1 MTEFVTVQELSCLH
15 VPDRTGLEEF
25 IPGSLRSK
33 TSVSFIEEG
42 TGELMVRFPNNRG
55 VQMFYLSP
63 NERLDFVAMQI
74 VFDQTA
80 RPRFLLFESMV
91 RREEF
96 NVQIVQASERR
107 SLYEYM
113 EMVANA
119 NTAPLIGRDETLLS
133 TFEGTDVRFYIPSSS
148 FRPYF
153 DYDRGML
160 KETTRLT
167 DTYWRPEIQDILDHL
182 KNTKT
187 D

>member
-74 VFDQTA
+74 VFDQTD

-91 RREEF
+91 WRGEF
-96 NVQIVQASERR
+96 NVQVMR
-107 SLYEYM
+107 SNTRVFIRDYM
-113 EMVANA
+113 EMVASA
-119 NTAPLIGRDETLLS
+119 TPTPLIARDETLFS

-167 DTYWRPEIQDILDHL
+167 DTYWRPEIQDILDYTE
-182 KNTKT
+182 KTKT